1 MNTESDYAKIAAERT
16 RASSIDSAVESA
28 QSDTSLTIASRL
40 LALAEGLYLL
50 RVSAGYTAAE
60 GLSGIHFSVPPLA
73 DGLANEAIVR
83 DLLTEESLS
92 GGLAVAKVGSTGG
105 AILVNAY
112 GLANESAHKFTID
125 VQRLNRSSAS
135 LSPGFTRDV
144 VTEITVSIERHGLRR
159 FAGTGWAGSRSR
171 QLPIHALA
179 IATKDPQKGLIEV
192 KAFGADAR
200 ESDWVSGGGIC
211 DPFPG
216 NQPLVGFAAR
226 ISPAADQQFTIA
238 YHGWFAA
245 AGMIGPR
252 SAGEPCLSPMLGD
265 PLTAIAVRVYGHP
278 SH

>member
-1 MNTESDYAKIAAERT
+1 
-16 RASSIDSAVESA
+16 
-28 QSDTSLTIASRL
+28 
-40 LALAEGLYLL
+40 
-50 RVSAGYTAAE
+50 
-60 GLSGIHFSVPPLA
+60 LSGIHFSVPPLA

-83 DLLTEESLS
+83 DLSIEKSLS
-92 GGLAVAKVGSTGG
+92 GGLAVAKVGSAGG
-105 AILVNAY
+105 AILVNTY
-112 GLANESAHKFTID
+112 GLGGDSAHKFTID

-144 VTEITVSIERHGLRR
+144 ATEITVSIERHGLRR

-179 IATKDPQKGLIEV
+179 IATKDPQEALIKV

-200 ESDWVSGGGIC
+200 QSDWASGCG
-211 DPFPG
+211 PFPG

-226 ISPAADQQFTIA
+226 LLPPADQQFTIA
-238 YHGWFAA
+238 YHGWFAS

-252 SAGEPCLSPMLGD
+252 SGGEPCLSPMLGD